1 MLKRLRPANR
11 MELLV
16 GIGFSLVGFS
26 VGSLLIGHTL
36 NSEIQLDS
44 PKEVSNPESK
54 PYLSEL
60 SPDSEYPNFSNPQA
74 ADIKQLEN
82 TDHPSGSSAVKTFK
96 SLSKEQKICVIWK
109 NAHPEAAYK
118 LKQGDACY

>member
-60 SPDSEYPNFSNPQA
+60 SPDSEYPNVSNPQA

-82 TDHPSGSSAVKTFK
+82 TDQPSGSSAVKTFK
-96 SLSKEQKICVIWK
+96 SLSKEQKNCVIWK
-109 NAHPEAAYK
+109 N
-118 LKQGDACY
+118 